1 MFGSVSDLI
10 LKAKNPPYKVSTQS
24 GALVFNSLTG
34 AVLAIIKS
42 QREQPN
48 VDNLRRVNPVGGAI
62 SPEPDDCDFTF
73 DSDEQRSS
81 RSRDRV
87 TRRRT
92 ADESALDLN
101 NSLMNGTGRPSARDW
116 SAGDMYVDSL
126 NGALGDSFLRQP
138 IPAMPSGMRSSEA
151 QDRAVA
157 NDVQAMHDI
166 LNQMRE
172 RQVECRAY
180 DSGEQITAFV
190 TIMRRIWNRMHKS
203 QVAAMCVK
211 IRGIVGANARRTV
224 LSGTYVNILRKWLY
238 TSIIYQ
244 IVKNERGRMA
254 MTAMM
259 QSFIDEKDYWQGRLR
274 SDNYASTEQRQSAQH
289 NIADAINHITY
300 NIDQL
305 NLMITVQSLHAIR
318 AVRGY
323 AEVLV
328 TNGRIRH
335 IEDDLFNWIHGHSSI
350 EVGVCGLCTLVLVH
364 RLPERAFEVN
374 GTIDLDYRTL
384 PIGRGT
390 AVPLSLLIKERHRIS
405 NKIHMTMTCGLGIDT
420 LGFELNKIGRHTGQ
434 YLHQAAREMIVYGE
448 QQNQDRALDILYQ
461 DMSRSIQHHN
471 DCNITRF
478 HNPQ

>member
-10 LKAKNPPYKVSTQS
+10 LKAENPPYKVSTQS

-73 DSDEQRSS
+73 DSDEQRSGH
-81 RSRDRV
+81 SRDRV

-92 ADESALDLN
+92 SPDESALDL
-101 NSLMNGTGRPSARDW
+101 NSLMNGTGRPSARGW
-116 SAGDMYVDSL
+116 SAGDMYVDDLS
-126 NGALGDSFLRQP
+126 GGIGDSLLRQS
-138 IPAMPSGMRSSEA
+138 IPAMPSGMRSGEA
-151 QDRAVA
+151 QERAVL
-157 NDVQAMHDI
+157 NNVQVMHDI

-172 RQVECRAY
+172 RQAEGRAY
-180 DSGEQITAFV
+180 DSGEQITAFA

-211 IRGIVGANARRTV
+211 IRRIVGENARRTV
-224 LSGTYVNILRKWLY
+224 LSGSYVNILRKWLY
-238 TSIIYQ
+238 TAIIYQ
-244 IVKNERGRMA
+244 VVKNERDSMA
-254 MTAMM
+254 MTSMM
-259 QSFIDEKDYWQGRLR
+259 QSFIEEKDYWQTRLCIN
-274 SDNYASTEQRQSAQH
+274 NYESTEQRQTAQH

-305 NLMITVQSLHAIR
+305 NQMITVQSLQAIR
-318 AVRGY
+318 EY
-323 AEVLV
+323 AGVLV

-335 IEDDLFNWIHGHSSI
+335 IEDDLFHWIHGHSSI
-350 EVGVCGLCTLVLVH
+350 EVGVRGLCTLVLVH

-374 GTIDLDYRTL
+374 GTIDLNYRTL
-384 PIGRGT
+384 PIGRGI
-390 AVPLSLLIKERHRIS
+390 AVPLSLLIKQRHSIS
-405 NKIHMTMTCGLGIDT
+405 NKIRMTMTCGLGLGIDT
-420 LGFELNKIGRHTGQ
+420 LDFELNKIGRHTGQ

-448 QQNQDRALDILYQ
+448 QRNQDRTLDILYQ

>member
-42 QREQPN
+42 QRQQPN
-48 VDNLRRVNPVGGAI
+48 VDNLRRVNPVSGAI
-62 SPEPDDCDFTF
+62 NPEPDDCDFSF
-73 DSDEQRSS
+73 DSDELSGGLG
-81 RSRDRV
+81 
-87 TRRRT
+87 
-92 ADESALDLN
+92 ESL
-101 NSLMNGTGRPSARDW
+101 
-116 SAGDMYVDSL
+116 
-126 NGALGDSFLRQP
+126 LRQP

-151 QDRAVA
+151 QERAVA

-172 RQVECRAY
+172 RQIGGRAY
-180 DSGEQITAFV
+180 DSGEQITAFA

-211 IRGIVGANARRTV
+211 IRGIVGENARRTV
-224 LSGTYVNILRKWLY
+224 LSGPYVNILRKWLY
-238 TSIIYQ
+238 TAIIYHV
-244 IVKNERGRMA
+244 VKNDRGRMN

-274 SDNYASTEQRQSAQH
+274 INNYASTEQRQNAQH
-289 NIADAINHITY
+289 NIADAINRITY

-305 NLMITVQSLHAIR
+305 NQMITVQSSQAIR
-318 AVRGY
+318 EY
-323 AEVLV
+323 AGVLV

-350 EVGVCGLCTLVLVH
+350 EVGVRGLCTLVLVH
-364 RLPERAFEVN
+364 RLPERTFGVN
-374 GTIDLDYRTL
+374 GTIDLNYRTL
-384 PIGRGT
+384 PINRGV
-390 AVPLSLLIKERHRIS
+390 AIPLSLLIKQRHSIS
-405 NKIHMTMTCGLGIDT
+405 NKIRMTMTSGLGIDT

-434 YLHQAAREMIVYGE
+434 YLHQAAREMIVSGDA
-448 QQNQDRALDILYQ
+448 QSQDRTLDILYQ

-478 HNPQ
+478 HNPM

>member
-10 LKAKNPPYKVSTQS
+10 LKAKNPPYKVSTQA

-48 VDNLRRVNPVGGAI
+48 VDNLRRVNPVGGEI

-73 DSDEQRSS
+73 DSDEQRSGLG
-81 RSRDRV
+81 
-87 TRRRT
+87 
-92 ADESALDLN
+92 ESL
-101 NSLMNGTGRPSARDW
+101 
-116 SAGDMYVDSL
+116 
-126 NGALGDSFLRQP
+126 LRQP
-138 IPAMPSGMRSSEA
+138 IPAMPSGMRSNEA
-151 QDRAVA
+151 QERALA

-172 RQVECRAY
+172 RQIEGRAY
-180 DSGEQITAFV
+180 DSGEQITAFA

-211 IRGIVGANARRTV
+211 IRGIVGENARRTI
-224 LSGTYVNILRKWLY
+224 LSGSYVNILRNWLY
-238 TSIIYQ
+238 TAIIHR
-244 IVKNERGRMA
+244 IVSTDRGRTT
-254 MTAMM
+254 MTGMM
-259 QSFIDEKDYWQGRLR
+259 QSFIDEKDYWQGRLHI
-274 SDNYASTEQRQSAQH
+274 SNYAPTEQRQNAQH

-305 NLMITVQSLHAIR
+305 NQMVTVQSLQAIR
-318 AVRGY
+318 EY
-323 AEVLV
+323 AGVLV

-350 EVGVCGLCTLVLVH
+350 EVGVRGLCTLVLVH
-364 RLPERAFEVN
+364 RLPERVFEVN
-374 GTIDLDYRTL
+374 GTIDLNYRTL
-384 PIGRGT
+384 PINRGV
-390 AVPLSLLIKERHRIS
+390 AIPLSLLIKQRHSIS
-405 NKIHMTMTCGLGIDT
+405 NKIRMTMTCGLGIDT

-448 QQNQDRALDILYQ
+448 QQNQDRTLDILYQ
-461 DMSRSIQHHN
+461 AMSRSIQHHN

>member
-42 QREQPN
+42 QRQQPN
-48 VDNLRRVNPVGGAI
+48 VDNLRRVNPVSGAI
-62 SPEPDDCDFTF
+62 NPEPDDCDFSF
-73 DSDEQRSS
+73 DSDELSGGLG
-81 RSRDRV
+81 
-87 TRRRT
+87 
-92 ADESALDLN
+92 ESL
-101 NSLMNGTGRPSARDW
+101 
-116 SAGDMYVDSL
+116 
-126 NGALGDSFLRQP
+126 LRQP

-151 QDRAVA
+151 QERAVA

-172 RQVECRAY
+172 RQIGGRAY
-180 DSGEQITAFV
+180 DSGEQITAFA

-211 IRGIVGANARRTV
+211 IRGIVGENARRTV
-224 LSGTYVNILRKWLY
+224 LSVPYVNILRKWLY
-238 TSIIYQ
+238 TAIIYHV
-244 IVKNERGRMA
+244 VKNDRGRMN

-274 SDNYASTEQRQSAQH
+274 INNYASTEQRQNAQH
-289 NIADAINHITY
+289 NIADAINRITY

-305 NLMITVQSLHAIR
+305 NQMITVQSSQAIR
-318 AVRGY
+318 EY
-323 AEVLV
+323 AGVLV

-350 EVGVCGLCTLVLVH
+350 EVGVRGLCTLVLVH
-364 RLPERAFEVN
+364 SLPERTFGVN
-374 GTIDLDYRTL
+374 GTIDLNYRTL
-384 PIGRGT
+384 PINRGV
-390 AVPLSLLIKERHRIS
+390 AIPLSLLIKQRHSIS
-405 NKIHMTMTCGLGIDT
+405 NKIRMTMTCGLGIDT

-434 YLHQAAREMIVYGE
+434 YLHQAAREMIVSGDA
-448 QQNQDRALDILYQ
+448 QSQDRTLDILYQ

-478 HNPQ
+478 HNPM

>member
-42 QREQPN
+42 QRQQPN
-48 VDNLRRVNPVGGAI
+48 VDNLRRVNPVSGAI
-62 SPEPDDCDFTF
+62 NPEPDDCDFSF
-73 DSDEQRSS
+73 DSDELSGGLG
-81 RSRDRV
+81 
-87 TRRRT
+87 
-92 ADESALDLN
+92 ESL
-101 NSLMNGTGRPSARDW
+101 
-116 SAGDMYVDSL
+116 
-126 NGALGDSFLRQP
+126 LRQP

-151 QDRAVA
+151 QERAVA

-172 RQVECRAY
+172 RQIGGRAY
-180 DSGEQITAFV
+180 GSGEQITAFA

-203 QVAAMCVK
+203 QVSAMCIK
-211 IRGIVGANARRTV
+211 IRGIVGENARRTV
-224 LSGTYVNILRKWLY
+224 LSDPYVNILRKWLY
-238 TSIIYQ
+238 TAIIYHV
-244 IVKNERGRMA
+244 VKNDRGRMN

-274 SDNYASTEQRQSAQH
+274 INNYASTEQRQNAQH
-289 NIADAINHITY
+289 NIADAINRITY

-305 NLMITVQSLHAIR
+305 NQMITVQSSQAIR
-318 AVRGY
+318 EY
-323 AEVLV
+323 AGVLV

-350 EVGVCGLCTLVLVH
+350 EVGVRGLCTLVLVH
-364 RLPERAFEVN
+364 SLPERTFGVN
-374 GTIDLDYRTL
+374 GTIDLNYQTL
-384 PIGRGT
+384 PINRGV
-390 AVPLSLLIKERHRIS
+390 AIPLSLLIKQRHSIS
-405 NKIHMTMTCGLGIDT
+405 NKIRMTMTSGLGIDT

-434 YLHQAAREMIVYGE
+434 YLHQAAREMIVSGDA
-448 QQNQDRALDILYQ
+448 QSQDRTLDILYQ

-478 HNPQ
+478 HNPM

>member
-10 LKAKNPPYKVSTQS
+10 LKAKNPPYKVSTQA

-73 DSDEQRSS
+73 DSDEQRSG
-81 RSRDRV
+81 RSRERV

-92 ADESALDLN
+92 APDESALDLN
-101 NSLMNGTGRPSARDW
+101 SLMNGTDRPSARGW
-116 SAGDMYVDSL
+116 SAGDMIVDELSGGLGESL
-126 NGALGDSFLRQP
+126 LRQP
-138 IPAMPSGMRSSEA
+138 IPAMPSGMRSNEA
-151 QDRAVA
+151 QERALA

-172 RQVECRAY
+172 RQIEGRAY
-180 DSGEQITAFV
+180 DSGEQITAFA

-203 QVAAMCVK
+203 QVGAMCIK
-211 IRGIVGANARRTV
+211 IRGIVGENARRTI
-224 LSGTYVNILRKWLY
+224 LSGSYVNILRKWLY
-238 TSIIYQ
+238 TAIIHH
-244 IVKNERGRMA
+244 IVSTDRGRTT
-254 MTAMM
+254 MTGMM
-259 QSFIDEKDYWQGRLR
+259 QSFIDEKDYWQGRLHIN
-274 SDNYASTEQRQSAQH
+274 NYATTEQRQAAQH
-289 NIADAINHITY
+289 NIADTINHITY

-305 NLMITVQSLHAIR
+305 NQMITVQSLQAIR
-318 AVRGY
+318 EY
-323 AEVLV
+323 AGVLV

-335 IEDDLFNWIHGHSSI
+335 IEDDLFKWIHGHSSI
-350 EVGVCGLCTLVLVH
+350 EVGVRGLCTLVLVH
-364 RLPERAFEVN
+364 RLPERVFEVN
-374 GTIDLDYRTL
+374 GTIDLNYRTL
-384 PIGRGT
+384 PINRGV
-390 AVPLSLLIKERHRIS
+390 AIPLSLLIKQRHSIS
-405 NKIHMTMTCGLGIDT
+405 NKIRMTMTCGLGIDT

-434 YLHQAAREMIVYGE
+434 YLHRAAREMIVYGE
-448 QQNQDRALDILYQ
+448 QQNQDRTLDILYQ

>member
-10 LKAKNPPYKVSTQS
+10 LKAKNRPYKVSTQS

-62 SPEPDDCDFTF
+62 SPEPEDCDFTF

-92 ADESALDLN
+92 APDESALD
-101 NSLMNGTGRPSARDW
+101 
-116 SAGDMYVDSL
+116 

-180 DSGEQITAFV
+180 DSGEQITAFA
-190 TIMRRIWNRMHKS
+190 TIMRRIWNHMPKS

-224 LSGTYVNILRKWLY
+224 LSGTYVNSLRKWLY
-238 TSIIYQ
+238 ISIIYQ

-259 QSFIDEKDYWQGRLR
+259 QSFIEEKGYWQGRLR
-274 SDNYASTEQRQSAQH
+274 TNTYASTEQRQSAQH

-305 NLMITVQSLHAIR
+305 NQMITVQSLQAIR
-318 AVRGY
+318 AIRGY

-350 EVGVCGLCTLVLVH
+350 EVGVRGLCTLVLVH

-374 GTIDLDYRTL
+374 GTIGLDYRTL
-384 PIGRGT
+384 PINRGV
-390 AVPLSLLIKERHRIS
+390 AIPLSLLIKERHSIS

>member
-48 VDNLRRVNPVGGAI
+48 VDNLRRVNPVSGAI
-62 SPEPDDCDFTF
+62 NPEPDDCDYSF
-73 DSDEQRSS
+73 DSDEQRSN

-87 TRRRT
+87 SRRRT
-92 ADESALDLN
+92 TPDESALDLN
-101 NSLMNGTGRPSARDW
+101 SLMGTTGRSSARGW
-116 SAGDMYVDSL
+116 SVGGMIVDELS
-126 NGALGDSFLRQP
+126 GGLGDSLLRQP
-138 IPAMPSGMRSSEA
+138 IPAMPTGMRSEA
-151 QDRAVA
+151 QERAVA

-172 RQVECRAY
+172 RQIEGRAY
-180 DSGEQITAFV
+180 DSGEQITAFA
-190 TIMRRIWNRMHKS
+190 TIMRRIWNRMHKP

-211 IRGIVGANARRTV
+211 IRGIVGENARRTV
-224 LSGTYVNILRKWLY
+224 LSGSYVNILRKWLY
-238 TSIIYQ
+238 TSIIYH
-244 IVKNERGRMA
+244 IVTNEHGRMN
-254 MTAMM
+254 MTTMM
-259 QSFIDEKDYWQGRLR
+259 QSFIDEKDYWQGRLHIN
-274 SDNYASTEQRQSAQH
+274 NYASTEQRQNAQH

-305 NLMITVQSLHAIR
+305 NQMITVQSLQAIR
-318 AVRGY
+318 EY
-323 AEVLV
+323 AGVLV

-350 EVGVCGLCTLVLVH
+350 EVGVRGLCTLVLVH
-364 RLPERAFEVN
+364 RLPERVFEVN
-374 GTIDLDYRTL
+374 GTIDLNYRTL
-384 PIGRGT
+384 PINRGT
-390 AVPLSLLIKERHRIS
+390 AIPLSLLIKKRHSIS
-405 NKIHMTMTCGLGIDT
+405 NKIRMTMTCGLGIDT

-434 YLHQAAREMIVYGE
+434 YLHQAAREMIVNGDA
-448 QQNQDRALDILYQ
+448 QSQDRTLDILYQ